1 MIDRPDVRPPPSRPR
16 RARLAAALSIA
27 LAVAASACGHA
38 PRCPAPA
45 APAATPALAPPLSA
59 DRLAEL
65 RAARDAKASD
75 PALAAAAVDDVLVAL
90 TALDP
95 AIRDGIGYELLSR
108 WIVRDRVLEAPA
120 VAAIRD
126 RLVARLADPLAP
138 GDGVFARSFAALGLS
153 LVAAREVAQPAW
165 TDAELAAQVDAA
177 VGYAGRETD
186 YRGYTGAT
194 GWAHAAAHTADWI
207 KFLGRHSRLTS
218 AQAVQLLDAI
228 AGVVARRHGHRF
240 SHGEDE
246 RLAAAVLAIARRGLV
261 DDAAIDAWIAKVVA
275 PLLAG
280 WPEPFDPVLFAA
292 QRNARDLIVSAFVAL
307 SFDDAPPSAAV
318 LARLRAAMQAT

>member
-1 MIDRPDVRPPPSRPR
+1 M
-16 RARLAAALSIA
+16 
-27 LAVAASACGHA
+27 AASACGHA
-38 PRCPAPA
+38 PRCPVATPSPAIEA
-45 APAATPALAPPLSA
+45 APSLAPPLAA

-65 RAARDAKASD
+65 RAARDAKVSD
-75 PALAAAAVDDVLVAL
+75 PAFAAAATDDVLVAL

-138 GDGVFARSFAALGLS
+138 ADGVFARSFAALGLS
-153 LVAAREVAQPAW
+153 LVAAREAAQAAW

-207 KFLGRHSRLTS
+207 KFLGRHPRLTS

-261 DDAAIDAWIAKVVA
+261 DDAAIDAWIGKVVA
-275 PLLAG
+275 QILVG

-318 LARLRAAMQAT
+318 LARLRAAMRAT